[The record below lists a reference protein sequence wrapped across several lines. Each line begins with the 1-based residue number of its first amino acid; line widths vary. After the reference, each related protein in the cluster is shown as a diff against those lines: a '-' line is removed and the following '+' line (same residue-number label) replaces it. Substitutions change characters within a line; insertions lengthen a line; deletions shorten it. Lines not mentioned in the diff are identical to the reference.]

1 MEWTKEMLQELVGV
15 KLSDLPLV
23 VVSNREPYVHTY
35 IGDKVHCQV
44 PVSGLTMAV
53 DPVMRA
59 CGGTWVAH
67 GSGSADLD
75 VCDDNGRV
83 MVPPQDP
90 SYTLRRVWLSREE
103 QEGYYL
109 GFSNE
114 GMWPLCHMV
123 FNRPTFDTLH
133 WNMYKK
139 VNQRFAEVVLEE
151 VGDRSAFVF
160 IQDYH
165 FTLLPRLLK
174 ERNPHIITAQF
185 WHIPWPNP
193 EVFGVCPWQEEILEG
208 LLGNDLLGFHIRY
221 HCDNFMGTVDKALEC
236 RIDYENSAITRSNKM
251 TLVRPFP
258 ISVDFDQISQEAESE
273 ELQQEIE
280 RIRRYWGLT
289 SEIVGLG
296 IDRVDYTKGIP
307 ERLRALDRFLTKH
320 PRYRGRLVF
329 FQIGEPS
336 RIHIRRYKEL
346 NSEVEDLV
354 EEINW
359 KYGNRD
365 WRPVIRLREHNSPFT
380 LAAFRRLAHFCIVSS
395 LHDGMN
401 LVAKEFVA
409 SKANREGVLILSRF
423 TGAARELTDAL
434 LVNPYST
441 DEMADAIKRAIEMP
455 RAEKVRR
462 MTRMREVVAD
472 NSIYRWAGDII
483 STLTGIEPE
492 GV

>member
-1 MEWTKEMLQELVGV
+1 MLQELVGL

-35 IGDKVHCQV
+35 IGDEVHCQV

-67 GSGSADLD
+67 GSGSADID
-75 VCDDNGRV
+75 VCDDGGRV

-90 SYTLRRVWLSREE
+90 RYTLRRVWLSREE

-123 FNRPTFDTLH
+123 FNRPTFDTSH

-151 VGDRSAFVF
+151 VGDSSAFVF

-165 FTLLPRLLK
+165 FALLPRLLK
-174 ERNPHIITAQF
+174 AQNPRIITAQF

-193 EVFGVCPWQEEILEG
+193 EVFGVCPWQEEVLEG
-208 LLGNDLLGFHIRY
+208 LLGNDLLGFHIRS

-236 RIDYENSAITRSNKM
+236 RIDYENSAISRNNKM

-289 SEIVGLG
+289 DEIVGLG

-307 ERLRALDRFLTKH
+307 ERLRGLDRFLTKH
-320 PRYRGRLVF
+320 ARYRGRLVF

-336 RIHIRRYKEL
+336 RIRIRRYRDL
-346 NSEVEDLV
+346 NYEVEDLI

-359 KYGNRD
+359 KFGNRD
-365 WRPVIRLREHNSPFT
+365 WRPIIRLREHNSPFT

-409 SKANREGVLILSRF
+409 SRADREGVLILSRF
-423 TGAARELTDAL
+423 TGASRELTDAL

-441 DEMADAIKRAIEMP
+441 DEMADAIKRAIDMP
-455 RAEKVRR
+455 RNERVRR

-472 NSIYRWAGDII
+472 NGIYRWAGDII

-492 GV
+492 EV

>member
-409 SKANREGVLILSRF
+409 SKADREGVLILSRF

>member
-1 MEWTKEMLQELVGV
+1 
-15 KLSDLPLV
+15 
-23 VVSNREPYVHTY
+23 
-35 IGDKVHCQV
+35 
-44 PVSGLTMAV
+44 
-53 DPVMRA
+53 
-59 CGGTWVAH
+59 
-67 GSGSADLD
+67 LD

-90 SYTLRRVWLSREE
+90 RYTLRRVWLSREE

-289 SEIVGLG
+289 YEIVGLG

-409 SKANREGVLILSRF
+409 SKADREGVLILSRF

>member
-1 MEWTKEMLQELVGV
+1 MLQELVGV

>member
-35 IGDKVHCQV
+35 IGDEVHCQV

-90 SYTLRRVWLSREE
+90 RYTLRRVWLSREE

-289 SEIVGLG
+289 YEIVGLG

-409 SKANREGVLILSRF
+409 SKADREGVLILSRF

>member
-139 VNQRFAEVVLEE
+139 VNQRFAE
-151 VGDRSAFVF
+151 
-160 IQDYH
+160 
-165 FTLLPRLLK
+165 
-174 ERNPHIITAQF
+174 
-185 WHIPWPNP
+185 
-193 EVFGVCPWQEEILEG
+193 
-208 LLGNDLLGFHIRY
+208 
-221 HCDNFMGTVDKALEC
+221 
-236 RIDYENSAITRSNKM
+236 
-251 TLVRPFP
+251 
-258 ISVDFDQISQEAESE
+258 
-273 ELQQEIE
+273 
-280 RIRRYWGLT
+280 
-289 SEIVGLG
+289 
-296 IDRVDYTKGIP
+296 
-307 ERLRALDRFLTKH
+307 
-320 PRYRGRLVF
+320 
-329 FQIGEPS
+329 
-336 RIHIRRYKEL
+336 
-346 NSEVEDLV
+346 
-354 EEINW
+354 
-359 KYGNRD
+359 
-365 WRPVIRLREHNSPFT
+365 
-380 LAAFRRLAHFCIVSS
+380 
-395 LHDGMN
+395 
-401 LVAKEFVA
+401 
-409 SKANREGVLILSRF
+409 
-423 TGAARELTDAL
+423 
-434 LVNPYST
+434 
-441 DEMADAIKRAIEMP
+441 
-455 RAEKVRR
+455 
-462 MTRMREVVAD
+462 
-472 NSIYRWAGDII
+472 
-483 STLTGIEPE
+483 
-492 GV
+492 